1 MFSGLAGEPLP
12 WQHPIADALSPD
24 PARRYSSFLR
34 IRARFPLNEGPH
46 SRSRCRIVEAVLNC
60 DHAVPIR
67 LECRD
72 HFAEDDTMLR
82 RRHCSLSFFW
92 LNCETV
98 NPSLAPDQDLVGFKL
113 CLEDIR
119 GIMELRH
126 LRYFVA
132 VAEEGSL
139 LNAAE
144 RRLNTSQPSL
154 SRQIRDL
161 EAEVG
166 VQLLERQARGVTLT
180 AAGRV
185 FLDHARLALLQ
196 VEAATEGARQTA
208 QPQRPVLSMGFLVGL
223 EVMWLP
229 QLLRILREEAPDVDV
244 TLSTQSSPELALALM
259 RGKLDIAFLRP
270 EKDNEG
276 VVFKILAKEPLIAVL
291 PAEHRLASRKKIRP
305 QDLAREIYVSSAR
318 TSPVLQEVIQNYAS
332 RVGITLKAK
341 YEGENISSAMSLVAS
356 TGGISLVPL
365 YAQNMLAP
373 NVVARALEGGTP
385 TVDLAL
391 GYNRTNPSPLLRRLL
406 SRADELVANVQN
418 QSIIRY
424 VEAH

>member
-1 MFSGLAGEPLP
+1 
-12 WQHPIADALSPD
+12 
-24 PARRYSSFLR
+24 
-34 IRARFPLNEGPH
+34 
-46 SRSRCRIVEAVLNC
+46 
-60 DHAVPIR
+60 
-67 LECRD
+67 
-72 HFAEDDTMLR
+72 
-82 RRHCSLSFFW
+82 
-92 LNCETV
+92 
-98 NPSLAPDQDLVGFKL
+98 
-113 CLEDIR
+113 
-119 GIMELRH
+119 MELRH

-132 VAEEGSL
+132 VAEEGSFL
-139 LNAAE
+139 TAAQ

-161 EAEVG
+161 EDEVG
-166 VQLLERQARGVTLT
+166 VQLLERQARGVALT

-196 VEAATEGARQTA
+196 VEAATDGARRTA
-208 QPQRPVLSMGFLVGL
+208 QPQRPALSMGFLVGL

-229 QLLRILREEAPDVDV
+229 HLLRILREEAPEVEV
-244 TLSTQSSPELALALM
+244 TLCTQSSPELTLALM
-259 RGKLDIAFLRP
+259 RGKLDVAFLRP
-270 EKDNEG
+270 EKESAG
-276 VVFKILAKEPLIAVL
+276 LTFKMLAKEPLIAVL
-291 PAEHRLASRKKIRP
+291 PADHRLASRKKIRP

-318 TSPVLQEVIQNYAS
+318 TSPVLQAVIDDCAS
-332 RVGITLKAK
+332 RVGIALKAK

-391 GYNRTNPSPLLRRLL
+391 GYNQENSSPLLRRLL
-406 SRADELVANVQN
+406 SRADELIASVRD

-424 VEAH
+424 AEVQ

>member
-1 MFSGLAGEPLP
+1 
-12 WQHPIADALSPD
+12 
-24 PARRYSSFLR
+24 
-34 IRARFPLNEGPH
+34 
-46 SRSRCRIVEAVLNC
+46 
-60 DHAVPIR
+60 
-67 LECRD
+67 
-72 HFAEDDTMLR
+72 
-82 RRHCSLSFFW
+82 
-92 LNCETV
+92 
-98 NPSLAPDQDLVGFKL
+98 
-113 CLEDIR
+113 
-119 GIMELRH
+119 MELRH

-132 VAEEGSL
+132 VAEEGSFL
-139 LNAAE
+139 IAAQ

-161 EAEVG
+161 ENEVG

-196 VEAATEGARQTA
+196 VEAATDGARRTA
-208 QPQRPVLSMGFLVGL
+208 EPQRPTLSMGFLVGL

-229 QLLRILREEAPDVDV
+229 HLLRILREEAPEVEV
-244 TLSTQSSPELALALM
+244 TLCTQSSPELTLALM
-259 RGKLDIAFLRP
+259 RGKLDVAFLRP
-270 EKDNEG
+270 EKDSAG
-276 VVFKILAKEPLIAVL
+276 LIFKMLAKEPLIAVL
-291 PAEHRLASRKKIRP
+291 PADHRLASRKKIRP

-318 TSPVLQEVIQNYAS
+318 TSPVLQAVIDDYAS
-332 RVGITLKAK
+332 RVGITLKAR

-373 NVVARALEGGTP
+373 NVVARAIEGGAP

-391 GYNRTNPSPLLRRLL
+391 GFNQENSSPLLQRLL
-406 SRADELVANVQN
+406 SRADELIASVQN

-424 VEAH
+424 AEVQ